1 MKNTDILAEVLS
13 EAGIEDFFAVTGGA
27 AVHIIDSLIR
37 HTQMRAI
44 FHHHEQAA
52 SLAADAYARLRN
64 LGVCVVTTGPGVTN
78 AITGLLCSW
87 QDSVP
92 TIFISGQARHT
103 LTALGSPVRQVGTQ
117 HLEVI
122 PIVSHLT
129 KKAVMLQPGDDIR
142 EVLYEL
148 IDLAQSGRKGP
159 VWLDIPLD
167 LQIQEY
173 VGQSH
178 KRPKQEYGQSNKI
191 QYQNLEQMQLDFSR
205 STRPV
210 MLLGRG
216 IAGLGQEEFN
226 RSLQN
231 LGIPCV
237 RTWGFFDTNLMIPN
251 DLDFGVVGVSGQ
263 RGANKLISESD
274 FVISLGA
281 RWGQAVVGPL
291 IHEFVPSATIHI
303 IDIDEHELSRLNT
316 TLPNAKTFHADA
328 KETLMSI
335 SETFSN
341 NSASNEWLNYSHSLK
356 EFNSEQ
362 KSDVP
367 NDVIDQ
373 YALFELLDKHI
384 AKESTIVIDGGGTI
398 VYCSMQVLTLKS
410 LRKIVIPS
418 ASAPM
423 GTGIPHAIGAQVAMS
438 DWSTTLVCGDGSFPF
453 NLQELQ
459 TLITNHLPIKII
471 IVNNNGYLSIQG
483 TQDQFLDG
491 RQYGSSRLGGL
502 DIPNFNR
509 ITSAFEIEYNAV
521 RKQSDLETQISK
533 LLESKVTS
541 VLEVFIKE
549 NQEIYPRTGF
559 AKNLQGKFDPLPLSE
574 MYPSVK
580 IPNFSQDS

>member
-27 AVHIIDSLIR
+27 AVHIIDSLVR
-37 HTQMRAI
+37 HAEIRAI

-52 SLAADAYARLRN
+52 SLAADAYARIKN

-92 TIFISGQARHT
+92 TIFISGQARHA

-122 PIVSHLT
+122 PLVKHLT

-142 EVLYEL
+142 DVLNDL

-173 VGQSH
+173 KGPVGKKEKLKYGERNEISH
-178 KRPKQEYGQSNKI
+178 
-191 QYQNLEQMQLDFSR
+191 QNLEEMRLDFSK

-216 IAGLGQEEFN
+216 IAGLGQDEFN
-226 RSLQN
+226 RSVQD

-237 RTWGFFDTNLMIPN
+237 RTWGFFDTNLTIPK

-274 FVISLGA
+274 FIVSLGA

-291 IHEFVPSATIHI
+291 IDQFAPRATIHI
-303 IDIDEHELSRLNT
+303 VDIDKHELSRVKT
-316 TLPNAKTFHADA
+316 TLSNAKTFQADA
-328 KETLMSI
+328 KKTLVDI
-335 SETFSN
+335 S
-341 NSASNEWLNYSHSLK
+341 NSFLDNSVSDDWLNYSHTLK
-356 EFNSEQ
+356 AFNSEQ
-362 KSDVP
+362 KSNIR

-373 YALFELLDKHI
+373 YALFDLLDKYI
-384 AKESTIVIDGGGTI
+384 AQESTIVIDGGGTI
-398 VYCSMQVLTLKS
+398 VYCSMQVISLKP

-423 GTGIPHAIGAQVAMS
+423 GTGIPHAIGAQVAMPH
-438 DWSTTLVCGDGSFPF
+438 WNTILVCGDGSFPF
-453 NLQELQ
+453 NIQELQ
-459 TLITNHLPIKII
+459 TLITNHLPIKIV

-502 DIPNFNR
+502 DIPNFRR
-509 ITSAFEIEYNAV
+509 ITSAFDIEYSEV
-521 RKQSDLETQISK
+521 RKQSDLESQINR
-533 LLESKVTS
+533 LLESKVPA

-559 AKNLQGKFDPLPLSE
+559 AKNLQGKFEPLPLSE
-574 MYPSVK
+574 MYPKVK
-580 IPNFSQDS
+580 IPKFSKDS

>member
-1 MKNTDILAEVLS
+1 MKNTDVLAEVLL

-27 AVHIIDSLIR
+27 AVHIIDSLVR
-37 HTQMRAI
+37 HAEIRAI

-52 SLAADAYARLRN
+52 SLAADAYARLKN

-92 TIFISGQARHT
+92 TIFISGQARHA

-122 PIVSHLT
+122 PLVKHLT

-142 EVLYEL
+142 DVIIEL
-148 IDLAQSGRKGP
+148 IDLSQSGRKGP

-173 VGQSH
+173 KGQMH
-178 KRPKQEYGQSNKI
+178 KKEKSNSYQSNKI
-191 QYQNLEQMQLDFSR
+191 PHQMLEEMQLDFSK

-216 IAGLGQEEFN
+216 IAGLDQEEFN
-226 RSLQN
+226 RSVQK

-237 RTWGFFDTNLMIPN
+237 RTWGFLDTNLTIPKEF
-251 DLDFGVVGVSGQ
+251 DLGVVGVSGQ
-263 RGANKLISESD
+263 RGANKLISQSD
-274 FVISLGA
+274 FVVSLGA

-291 IHEFVPSATIHI
+291 INEFAPRAIIHI
-303 IDIDEHELSRLNT
+303 ADIDEHELSRVNT
-316 TLPNAKTFHADA
+316 TLPNAKTLHADA
-328 KETLMSI
+328 KGILVAI
-335 SETFSN
+335 SDAFLEN
-341 NSASNEWLNYSHSLK
+341 LASDEWLVYSQSLK

-362 KSDVP
+362 KSIVS
-367 NDVIDQ
+367 NDGIDQ
-373 YALFELLDKHI
+373 YALFDLLDRSI
-384 AKESTIVIDGGGTI
+384 DQESTIVVDGGGTI
-398 VYCSMQVLTLKS
+398 VYCSMQVLNLRS

-423 GTGIPHAIGAQVAMS
+423 GTGIPHAIGAQVALPN
-438 DWSTTLVCGDGSFPF
+438 WKTILICGDGSFPF

-459 TLITNHLPIKII
+459 TLVTNYLPIKMI

-483 TQDQFLDG
+483 TQDQFLEG
-491 RQYGSSRLGGL
+491 RQYGSSKQGGL
-502 DIPNFNR
+502 EVPDFRR
-509 ITSAFEIEYNAV
+509 ITSAFDIEYSEV
-521 RKQSDLETQISK
+521 RKQSDLESQIK
-533 LLESKVTS
+533 RLLESKAPA

-559 AKNLQGKFDPLPLSE
+559 SKNSQGKFEPLPLSE
-574 MYPSVK
+574 MYPRVK
-580 IPNFSQDS
+580 IANFSKDS